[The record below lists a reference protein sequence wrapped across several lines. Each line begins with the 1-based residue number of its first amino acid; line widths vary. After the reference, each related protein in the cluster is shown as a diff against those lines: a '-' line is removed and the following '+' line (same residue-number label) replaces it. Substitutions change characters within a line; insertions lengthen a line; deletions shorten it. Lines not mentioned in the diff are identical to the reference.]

1 MLNSVVKTR
10 KKYQDKLRMK
20 TVTFYLCDTELF
32 NFANTINFQKF
43 VKTKLAEEMNAQKI
57 LEGDTHG
64 HIQED

>member
-20 TVTFYLCDTELF
+20 TVTFYLCDNDIY

-43 VKTKLAEEMNAQKI
+43 VKTKLTEEMNARKI
-57 LEGDTHG
+57 LEGEVYGDL
-64 HIQED
+64 QEK